1 MTGTFTTSRK
11 GNTTMNVSFVSLGC
25 DKNRV
30 NTEQMMALCLQAG
43 ITVQEDCPGSDVVVI
58 NTCGFIDSAKEEAID
73 TILSVA
79 ALKAE
84 GQVGKILVTG
94 CLTQRYQQEILDEL
108 PEVDGIMGTG
118 SYGEIVPAL
127 SEMMAGGTPRRFAD
141 IHGMIDEFDRVL
153 TTPGHYAYLRIAEG
167 CDNRC
172 AYCVIPSLRGKYRSR
187 RMEDVLAEAKHLA
200 DTGVKECIVIA
211 QDITRYGIDL
221 YGEKKLAV
229 LLRELCKLDFR
240 WIRLHYLYPDE
251 FTDELIDTI
260 AAEEKVLPYLDIP
273 IQHCNDGILKAMN
286 RRDTKAELLDA
297 IAGSEG
303 RVLACETIGLTP
315 PLLVDVTNA
324 EYAASLSADI
334 LLLNMFDVQHPV
346 INALPKVPEVET
358 VRELKR
364 LTGRVVGINL
374 EPCDLQAAKSND
386 GTLWKMSG
394 GRLATVENARR
405 AAEMGVDLIVL
416 TGNPGNGVS
425 NELIV
430 EALKAISAAVGDR
443 VLLAAGKMHASGVAG
458 EGGEKIMTPADAE
471 AFMAAGA
478 DIILL
483 PAPGTVPGIT
493 QEYAHRLIEVV
504 HSRGKLA
511 LTAIGTSQEGADVAT
526 IRQIALMCKMAGADI
541 HHIGDTGVPGMALPQ
556 NIMAYSIAIRGERH
570 TYHKMAQ
577 SVNR

>member
-1 MTGTFTTSRK
+1 MSVKR
-11 GNTTMNVSFVSLGC
+11 L
-25 DKNRV
+25 
-30 NTEQMMALCLQAG
+30 L
-43 ITVQEDCPGSDVVVI
+43 DCTPSDL
-58 NTCGFIDSAKEEAID
+58 A
-73 TILSVA
+73 
-79 ALKAE
+79 
-84 GQVGKILVTG
+84 
-94 CLTQRYQQEILDEL
+94 RY
-108 PEVDGIMGTG
+108 
-118 SYGEIVPAL
+118 
-127 SEMMAGGTPRRFAD
+127 
-141 IHGMIDEFDRVL
+141 
-153 TTPGHYAYLRIAEG
+153 
-167 CDNRC
+167 
-172 AYCVIPSLRGKYRSR
+172 
-187 RMEDVLAEAKHLA
+187 
-200 DTGVKECIVIA
+200 
-211 QDITRYGIDL
+211 
-221 YGEKKLAV
+221 
-229 LLRELCKLDFR
+229 
-240 WIRLHYLYPDE
+240 
-251 FTDELIDTI
+251 
-260 AAEEKVLPYLDIP
+260 
-273 IQHCNDGILKAMN
+273 
-286 RRDTKAELLDA
+286 TKAELLDA

-346 INALPKVPEVET
+346 INALPKVPEAET

-511 LTAIGTSQEGADVAT
+511 LTAIGTSQEGADTDT
-526 IRQIALMCKMAGADI
+526 IRRIALMCKMAGTDI
-541 HHIGDTGVPGMALPQ
+541 HHIGDTARERRQKALESLQEVGDTGVPGMALPQ

>member
-1 MTGTFTTSRK
+1 MSVKR
-11 GNTTMNVSFVSLGC
+11 L
-25 DKNRV
+25 
-30 NTEQMMALCLQAG
+30 L
-43 ITVQEDCPGSDVVVI
+43 DCTPSEL
-58 NTCGFIDSAKEEAID
+58 A
-73 TILSVA
+73 
-79 ALKAE
+79 
-84 GQVGKILVTG
+84 
-94 CLTQRYQQEILDEL
+94 RY
-108 PEVDGIMGTG
+108 
-118 SYGEIVPAL
+118 
-127 SEMMAGGTPRRFAD
+127 
-141 IHGMIDEFDRVL
+141 
-153 TTPGHYAYLRIAEG
+153 
-167 CDNRC
+167 
-172 AYCVIPSLRGKYRSR
+172 
-187 RMEDVLAEAKHLA
+187 
-200 DTGVKECIVIA
+200 
-211 QDITRYGIDL
+211 
-221 YGEKKLAV
+221 
-229 LLRELCKLDFR
+229 
-240 WIRLHYLYPDE
+240 
-251 FTDELIDTI
+251 
-260 AAEEKVLPYLDIP
+260 
-273 IQHCNDGILKAMN
+273 
-286 RRDTKAELLDA
+286 TKAELLDA

-458 EGGEKIMTPADAE
+458 EGGEKIMTPDDAE

-556 NIMAYSIAIRGERH
+556 NIMAYPLPSVASATPTTKWHSLSTADNSKLPAGILRSCGQFFIADCGNTRTGRRRASFPAIYRS
-570 TYHKMAQ
+570 YSA
-577 SVNR
+577 